1 MGERIDLTIRVYLRI
16 VAFLYIFQI
25 IPLSI
30 GYFFY
35 PPVTG
40 EGLGE
45 IIFALYVEM
54 PFFEDR
60 ALGDLTFLP
69 YIFWSFWIITF
80 LRWITTGKHFYQ

>member
-30 GYFFY
+30 GLYFA
-35 PPVTG
+35 
-40 EGLGE
+40 GLEPGTTFWGVIYSMYIE
-45 IIFALYVEM
+45 VIIFETKG
-54 PFFEDR
+54 
-60 ALGDLTFLP
+60 LGDLTFLP